1 MATLADE
8 DRMSVDPPAVT
19 ASDVTKQ
26 QSVAQDF
33 AVLRFA
39 VVGLIVTAVLAL
51 LGVIYLTDGGKEV
64 PEGVIAIGSACVGA
78 LSTLLVRAPDRG

>member
-1 MATLADE
+1 MEVTLPGE
-8 DRMSVDPPAVT
+8 VT
-19 ASDVTKQ
+19 AADVTKQ
-26 QSVAQDF
+26 QAVTQDF

-39 VVGLIVTAVLAL
+39 VLGLIVSAVLAL